1 MAKKTK
7 KEIELDRYL
16 CPHAVCRGTAV
27 TRDIVEIIKK
37 WAAGEISWYKTSDKH
52 TLAEAE
58 KALASGAKWF
68 AVTYVKDSHVRV
80 KTLTPVTSVAEA
92 KKLGFEPYEVPGFPK
107 LYDPEEKVGEQQFTY
122 GQLYAAWRG
131 AFEEMIADSNYPFFA
146 DLRAHPDYSW
156 CESIE
161 CSCDDIS
168 AIFEQASEFSREI
181 DAMCVD
187 FYYND
192 PWTGQADS
200 GDYGFHVENGE
211 IDSGIKE
218 EYLPA
223 TQKEY
228 RITFRSEIRV
238 KAASAEEAEEKF
250 GEIDLYSEE
259 AKQHGIGWV
268 ETNSVEEV

>member
-1 MAKKTK
+1 MARKTK

-27 TRDIVEIIKK
+27 TSEIVEIIRK
-37 WAAGEISWYKTSDKH
+37 WAAGEISWNKASDKH

-68 AVTYVKDSHVRV
+68 AVTYVKGSHVKV

-92 KKLGFEPYEVPGFPK
+92 EKLGFEPYEVPGFPK
-107 LYDPEEKVGEQQFTY
+107 GYDPSAKVGEQQFTY

-131 AFEEMIADSNYPFFA
+131 AFEEMISDSNYPF
-146 DLRAHPDYSW
+146 L
-156 CESIE
+156 
-161 CSCDDIS
+161 
-168 AIFEQASEFSREI
+168 ASEFSREI

-192 PWTGQADS
+192 LWNGQADS

-218 EYLPA
+218 EYLPSS
-223 TQKEY
+223 QKEY

-238 KAASAEEAEEKF
+238 QAASAEEAEEKF

-259 AKQHGIGWV
+259 AKQHGIAWV
-268 ETNSVEEV
+268 ETNSVED

>member
-7 KEIELDRYL
+7 KENELDRYL
-16 CPHAVCRGTAV
+16 CPHAVTAGTAV
-27 TRDIVEIIKK
+27 TREIVEIIKE
-37 WAAGEISWYKTSDKH
+37 WAEGKIGWTKKGDRT
-52 TLAEAE
+52 TLKLA
-58 KALASGAKWF
+58 KQALASDARWF
-68 AVTYVKDSHVRV
+68 AITLKKNSTECVTK
-80 KTLTPVTSVAEA
+80 LTPVTSVAEA
-92 KKLGFEPYEVPGFPK
+92 KRLGFKPYRVPGFPK
-107 LYDPEEKVGEQQFTY
+107 GYNPGELVGEQQFTY

-131 AFEEMIADSNYPFFA
+131 AFEEMISDSNYPFFA

-187 FYYND
+187 FYFND
-192 PWTGQADS
+192 PWNGQADS
-200 GDYGFHVENGE
+200 GDYGFHIENGV

-223 TQKEY
+223 TLKEY

-259 AKQHGIGWV
+259 AKKHGIAWV
-268 ETNSVEEV
+268 ETNSVEG